1 MIKYKDIMVDWNI
14 DFDDKV
20 VVLMVMNS
28 DYLATKEVPF
38 KNIHKDYI
46 STEAMIYSEARKFA
60 DEYAEEFKCKT
71 TKEYEEEFDYD
82 DDQYY
87 GNSAYT
93 HGGWIS

>member
-1 MIKYKDIMVDWNI
+1 MIKYKDIMVDWYI

-60 DEYAEEFKCKT
+60 AEYAEELKRKAV
-71 TKEYEEEFDYD
+71 KEYEEEFDYD